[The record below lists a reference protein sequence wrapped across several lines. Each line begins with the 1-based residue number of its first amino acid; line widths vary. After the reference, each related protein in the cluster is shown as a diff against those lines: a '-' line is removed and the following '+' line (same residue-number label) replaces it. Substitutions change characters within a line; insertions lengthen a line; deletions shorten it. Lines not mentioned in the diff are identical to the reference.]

1 MNLEIGALV
10 LTDDQRRRMQGG
22 AMSDPE
28 TPYRA
33 ARRLAHRAGARVAI
47 AVALCALLCAAAF
60 LAVVAG
66 PAMAFTGA
74 PIIEAKPA
82 VAIAGGFEMKG
93 TVNPYGLETTY
104 HFEYGTTT
112 GYGTSLP
119 VPDADVGSGQAGV
132 PVSQT
137 VTGVQP
143 STTYHYRL
151 VANNSAGPMMTS
163 DVSFTTP
170 ADVSSPPP
178 TTEPVTEPKTPAGQ
192 GKGGPIRLK
201 ERKLKGH
208 MILVT
213 STGMTLYSLS
223 VEKKGKF
230 VCTKSAECLVI
241 WHPLLVPKGKTVKG
255 PVKLGTVKRP
265 EGGSQVTY
273 RGRPLYTF
281 VEDKKPGDAKGEG
294 LKDVGTW
301 HSVRVP

>member
-1 MNLEIGALV
+1 MSNQGSPIFDV
-10 LTDDQRRRMQGG
+10 RRSPWRRRTVWLGLC
-22 AMSDPE
+22 AS
-28 TPYRA
+28 
-33 ARRLAHRAGARVAI
+33 LC
-47 AVALCALLCAAAF
+47 AVALAAIASS
-60 LAVVAG
+60 
-66 PAMAFTGA
+66 AMAITGP

-82 VAIAGGFEMKG
+82 VAVAGGFEMKG

-112 GYGTSLP
+112 AYGTSLP
-119 VPDADVGSGQAGV
+119 VPDADVGSGQVGV
-132 PVSQT
+132 AVSQT

-163 DVSFTTP
+163 DVSFTTS

-178 TTEPVTEPKTPAGQ
+178 PVSEPVTEPKAPT
-192 GKGGPIRLK
+192 GKGPIRLK
-201 ERKLKGH
+201 ERKLKGRT
-208 MILVT
+208 ILVT

-255 PVKLGTVKRP
+255 PVKLGTIKRP
-265 EGGSQVTY
+265 EGSTQVTY
-273 RGRPLYTF
+273 RGHPLYTF
-281 VEDKKPGDAKGEG
+281 AEDKKPGDAKGEG

-301 HSVRVP
+301 HSVRVPKP